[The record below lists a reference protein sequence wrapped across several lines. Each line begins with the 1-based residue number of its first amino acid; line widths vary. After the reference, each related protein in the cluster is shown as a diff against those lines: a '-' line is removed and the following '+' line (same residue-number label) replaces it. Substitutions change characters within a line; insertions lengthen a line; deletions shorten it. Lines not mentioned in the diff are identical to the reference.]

1 MVLGEQF
8 RKGGELLMATRKIT
22 AEEKISD
29 IEQACELYK
38 QAGELIAKADKL
50 VSKNV
55 RDVQVSGRFPEIR
68 PLKGVDVVSK
78 EYYGLV
84 PVSLYS
90 GITRLEKAT
99 GVKSYAKLD
108 YQEKKCTGERALV
121 VGGIVFTQ
129 LGTATLEKH
138 TYR

>member
-1 MVLGEQF
+1 
-8 RKGGELLMATRKIT
+8 MATRKIT

-55 RDVQVSGRFPEIR
+55 RDVQVSGRWGLCK
-68 PLKGVDVVSK
+68 PLSAIDVVSK

-84 PVSLYS
+84 PIHLYS
-90 GITRLEKAT
+90 GINRLEKAT
-99 GVKSYAKLD
+99 GTKSYAKLD
-108 YQEKKCTGERALV
+108 YQEKKSRGERALV

-129 LGTATLEKH
+129 RGEATLERH

>member
-1 MVLGEQF
+1 
-8 RKGGELLMATRKIT
+8 MATRKIT

-55 RDVQVSGRFPEIR
+55 RDVQVSSTWGLCK
-68 PLKGVDVVSK
+68 PLSAIDAVSK
-78 EYYGLV
+78 EYYGLI
-84 PVSLYS
+84 PVNLYS

>member
-1 MVLGEQF
+1 
-8 RKGGELLMATRKIT
+8 MATRKIT

-55 RDVQVSGRFPEIR
+55 RDVQVSGRWGLCK
-68 PLKGVDVVSK
+68 PLSAIDAVSK
-78 EYYGLV
+78 EYYGLI
-84 PVSLYS
+84 PVGLYS

-99 GVKSYAKLD
+99 GVKSHAKLD
-108 YQEKKCTGERALV
+108 YQERKCTGERALV

>member
-1 MVLGEQF
+1 M
-8 RKGGELLMATRKIT
+8 RKVT
-22 AEEKISD
+22 AEEKIKD

-38 QAGELIAKADKL
+38 QAGELIEKANKL
-50 VSKNV
+50 ISKNV
-55 RDVQVSGRFPEIR
+55 RDVQVSGQFPEVR
-68 PLKGVDVVSK
+68 PLKPIDVVSK
-78 EYYGLV
+78 EYYGLI

-108 YQEKKCTGERALV
+108 YQEKKCTGERALI

-129 LGTATLEKH
+129 RGEATLERH
-138 TYR
+138 MYR

>member
-1 MVLGEQF
+1 M
-8 RKGGELLMATRKIT
+8 RKIT
-22 AEEKISD
+22 AEEKIKD

-38 QAGELIAKADKL
+38 QAGELIEKANKL
-50 VSKNV
+50 ISKNV
-55 RDVQVSGRFPEIR
+55 RDVQVSGQFPEIR
-68 PLKGVDVVSK
+68 PLKPIDVVSK

-84 PVSLYS
+84 PIHLYS
-90 GITRLEKAT
+90 GINRLEKAT

-108 YQEKKCTGERALV
+108 YQEKKCKDERALV

-129 LGTATLEKH
+129 RGEATLERH